1 MIHLNMKSFL
11 YIICFVLLTACSSDK
26 AITKNPYLPNYQF
39 NTGSL
44 INTNLPEF
52 SQLKFPGNF
61 VILNSPYGING
72 VVLYY
77 AGGTNYNA
85 FEITDP
91 NHQISTCSKLSVE
104 GIIATCNCD
113 DGNSYDILNGD
124 KREGTTGSYT
134 LIRYRVE
141 VAGSIIRVFN
151 N

>member
-1 MIHLNMKSFL
+1 MKSLLFL
-11 YIICFVLLTACSSDK
+11 LSFLLLAACS
-26 AITKNPYLPNYQF
+26 TNGTVTENPYLPNYQF

-77 AGGTNYNA
+77 AGANNYNA

-91 NHQISTCSKLSVE
+91 NHQISSCSKLSVA

-113 DGNSYDILNGD
+113 DGNSYDILNGIR
-124 KREGTTGSYT
+124 REGTTGSYT
-134 LIRYRVE
+134 LIRYRVD
-141 VAGSIIRVFN
+141 VSGSIIRVYN